1 MHSSDYYGGG
11 LLRRWTICEATGQA
25 RCFDDAVR
33 MADLSEGEIE
43 AIETA
48 NTAVHTAI
56 AAVEAYEAALR
67 LTAADDPEQWVT
79 GSDEAGE
86 PAQIENPA
94 WTAWQDALEVIE
106 GVSGD
111 TLALY
116 QLRAGGDEPA
126 A

>member
-1 MHSSDYYGGG
+1 MTDYYGKG

-33 MADLSEGEIE
+33 IADLSEGEVE

-48 NTAVHTAI
+48 NAAVHEAI

-67 LTAADDPEQWVT
+67 LTAGDEPEQWIT
-79 GSDEAGE
+79 GNDEAGE
-86 PAQIENPA
+86 PIEVENPA
-94 WTAWQDALEVIE
+94 WTAWTAALAVIE
-106 GVSGD
+106 GVSEE

-116 QLRAGGDEPA
+116 QLRAGGDEPTE
-126 A
+126 